1 MASDVDHIV
10 PTLPKNFAHQ
20 RANILVE
27 HQDNLGHRQG
37 LKVGICRVFF
47 EVFVERLLCNRNNT
61 KARRTPAQ
69 ASDGRTRER
78 VLQARFLGVKHN

>member
-27 HQDNLGHRQG
+27 HRIILA
-37 LKVGICRVFF
+37 IARV
-47 EVFVERLLCNRNNT
+47 
-61 KARRTPAQ
+61 
-69 ASDGRTRER
+69 
-78 VLQARFLGVKHN
+78 